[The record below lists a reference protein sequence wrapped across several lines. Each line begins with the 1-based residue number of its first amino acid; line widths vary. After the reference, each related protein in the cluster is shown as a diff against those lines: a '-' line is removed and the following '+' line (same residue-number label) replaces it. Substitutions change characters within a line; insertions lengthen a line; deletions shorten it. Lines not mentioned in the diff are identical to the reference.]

1 MLQVN
6 ANYSKSQLPYEI
18 GSSPFLKSLTLSITD
33 VDEVPKII
41 GKLPCLWRLELTAY
55 HKIQELLALPISL
68 NLKLLCVVLDL
79 SNLTDLTELDLD
91 DSGEK
96 GGKLVPVIYGWIGRL

>member
-1 MLQVN
+1 MKLPSNIGMLHKLEMLQVN

-41 GKLPCLWRLELTAY
+41 GKLPC
-55 HKIQELLALPISL
+55 Q
-68 NLKLLCVVLDL
+68 
-79 SNLTDLTELDLD
+79 
-91 DSGEK
+91 
-96 GGKLVPVIYGWIGRL
+96 

>member
-1 MLQVN
+1 MKLLSNIGMLHKLEMLQVN

-41 GKLPCLWRLELTAY
+41 GKLPCL
-55 HKIQELLALPISL
+55 
-68 NLKLLCVVLDL
+68 
-79 SNLTDLTELDLD
+79 
-91 DSGEK
+91 
-96 GGKLVPVIYGWIGRL
+96 